1 MVLPTPFVEGP
12 AEIAALSADRRMF
25 VASDVTGVGPLAPPR
40 RSLAA
45 RVWTGRSWD
54 RPPLH
59 PSRLYEAPT
68 RPGGRQ
74 GGGDSRFVAR

>member
-25 VASDVTGVGPLAPPR
+25 VASDVTGVGPLVPPGGR
-40 RSLAA
+40 WRP
-45 RVWTGRSWD
+45 VWTGRPWY

-59 PSRLYEAPT
+59 PRRLYEAPT
-68 RPGGRQ
+68 RPGGPQ
-74 GGGDSRFVAR
+74 GVGDSRFVAR